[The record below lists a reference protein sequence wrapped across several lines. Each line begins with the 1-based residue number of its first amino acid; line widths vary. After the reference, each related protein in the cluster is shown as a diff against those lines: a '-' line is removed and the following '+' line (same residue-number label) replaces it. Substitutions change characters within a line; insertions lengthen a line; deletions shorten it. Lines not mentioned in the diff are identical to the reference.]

1 MEVRAAVHSHY
12 TVIFSLHSIL
22 LSIIVHLSATVNV
35 RGFNTKWGTLTF
47 FEATRTLS
55 WSPQGVTRSTLTL
68 SNWVYLKILSEDVEV
83 RIKCFGTMLTVTGGI
98 ESNSLIFLFYLAAKI
113 AVTVGKDHDAK
124 AIVQLNPLFVEAS
137 DYEGLWN
144 IEFILLSCGF
154 MKHTYCIGFCQGSIE
169 YIFISILVLSHSN
182 RSKLQKS
189 EGEVSPADHI
199 TNTYDWHSWINI
211 NRLAISEWPHSEGI
225 LFVSRIISWKG
236 CLEGRLQFT
245 DSINLELT

>member
-12 TVIFSLHSIL
+12 TVICSLHSIL
-22 LSIIVHLSATVNV
+22 LSTVQLSAAVNV

-55 WSPQGVTRSTLTL
+55 WSPKEVTCSTLTL

-83 RIKCFGTMLTVTGGI
+83 RIKCFGTMLTVTGEI
-98 ESNSLIFLFYLAAKI
+98 ESNILIFLFHLAAKI

-144 IEFILLSCGF
+144 IGFILLSSGF
-154 MKHTYCIGFCQGSIE
+154 MKHRYSIGFWQGSIE
-169 YIFISILVLSHSN
+169 YIYLYRFLFFPIQIEVSYRN
-182 RSKLQKS
+182 QK
-189 EGEVSPADHI
+189 VMSPADHI
-199 TNTYDWHSWINI
+199 TNAYDRHSWINI
-211 NRLAISEWPHSEGI
+211 NRFAISERPHSEGI
-225 LFVSRIISWKG
+225 LFMSRRISWKG
-236 CLEGRLQFT
+236 CLEGRLKLT
-245 DSINLELT
+245 NSINLELT